1 MFQSVLIAV
10 RLSVVACF
18 AVILAL
24 MVAPVRAL
32 AQQEH
37 FDALANAPFSENR
50 PTPRRASYSRKSC
63 YSNGPRRP
71 ICGH

>member
-18 AVILAL
+18 AAILAL

-50 PTPRRASYSRKSC
+50 EQVTQGRVAIPT
-63 YSNGPRRP
+63 
-71 ICGH
+71 GHADLSVGTD

>member
-32 AQQEH
+32 AQQEQ
-37 FDALANAPFSENR
+37 AI
-50 PTPRRASYSRKSC
+50 PT
-63 YSNGPRRP
+63 
-71 ICGH
+71 GHADLSVGTD